1 MAQDYDTINREDIL
15 SNALRAIKQYIPQK
29 TAEVNKHAPTGD
41 KASPQYQLNAAYNEG
56 YLKAL
61 ADLTIFIKAMGV

>member
-1 MAQDYDTINREDIL
+1 MLQ
-15 SNALRAIKQYIPQK
+15 
-29 TAEVNKHAPTGD
+29 HGD